1 LENGNVGD
9 RRSTCQIQIDVVDT
23 GIGISTEQIARLF
36 QPFLQADASQFLAG
50 EGTSSTTSV

>member
-1 LENGNVGD
+1 VGD
-9 RRSTCQIQIDVVDT
+9 RRNTCQIQIDVVDT

-36 QPFLQADASQFLAG
+36 QPFVQADASQFLAG